1 MGGGEDKGKEPTK
14 RVLGSN
20 WTTVWLLIHLGKEAA
35 GSKENQ
41 LEVLEA
47 RSQKNQVVGK
57 SKGGGGGPRI
67 GANQEERESGRKNS
81 ENQEDGQIQ
90 REGTGVGWR
99 GGKAWKRRWDLG
111 AERTGPIGAKEAG
124 PETGADESGEK
135 LTSLRTTNQGRSGKG
150 RARTEG
156 TAN

>member
-1 MGGGEDKGKEPTK
+1 MRGSGFFKKGGGGERDKGKEPTK

-41 LEVLEA
+41 PEVLEA
-47 RSQKNQVVGK
+47 RSQKNQLVGK
-57 SKGGGGGPRI
+57 SKRGGGGPRI

-90 REGTGVGWR
+90 REGTGWAGEAEKPGREGGIWGLR
-99 GGKAWKRRWDLG
+99 GPDQLELKRRDQKQ
-111 AERTGPIGAKEAG
+111 ERTNP
-124 PETGADESGEK
+124 
-135 LTSLRTTNQGRSGKG
+135 
-150 RARTEG
+150 AR
-156 TAN
+156 N